1 MPVMDGIEVAEK
13 IKLKKGLSKIP
24 TIIMVTAYTREQI
37 IQKVAELQ
45 LSGLLT
51 KPVSHS
57 IMFDTIM
64 EAFGKDVKRKP
75 VNQLIEAK
83 HKEKLIERRGAR
95 ILLVED
101 NDINQQVAAELI
113 ESAGFIVEIANNGLE
128 ALDRLNKKADFEL
141 VFMDLQMPVMDGI
154 TASKKIRENKE
165 LDHIP
170 IIAMTADVVG
180 EIKEKCLDIGMN
192 EFIPKPISTESVFE
206 AIIQW
211 IKPGK
216 REIAKLKEKKE
227 IQSIDIPELEGFDI
241 QDGLNRVNNN
251 KKLFQT
257 LLFKFH
263 DNNINLIA
271 QIKEAF
277 KKGNEETALRLVHTV
292 KGVSGNIG
300 AMDLNLTTVELERK
314 LKEKD
319 YNSLNGIIDDYA
331 QSLNP
336 VLHSI
341 AEYKNSQNSLNQEA
355 NKDDIGTELN
365 EKLFD
370 KLCSKLTASLEENNT
385 EAFEIIEEFLKL
397 SGLGN
402 SRKQF
407 AEIENLVKN
416 YNFERALEVLIEIR
430 HKKRINS

>member
-1 MPVMDGIEVAEK
+1 VD
-13 IKLKKGLSKIP
+13 
-24 TIIMVTAYTREQI
+24 
-37 IQKVAELQ
+37 ELQ

-57 IMFDTIM
+57 TMFDTIM

-75 VNQLIEAK
+75 ANQLIEAK
-83 HKEKLIERRGAR
+83 HKEKLNERKGAR

-128 ALDRLNKKADFEL
+128 ALNRLNKKADFEL

-154 TASKKIRENKE
+154 TASEKIRKNKE

-180 EIKEKCLDIGMN
+180 EIKEKCMKIGMN

-216 REIAKLKEKKE
+216 RDIATLKEKTE
-227 IQSIDIPELEGFDI
+227 DIESQSIDIPKLEGLDI

-251 KKLFQT
+251 KKLYQS

-263 DNNINLIA
+263 DNNINLA
-271 QIKEAF
+271 DQIKEAC
-277 KKGNEETALRLVHTV
+277 KKGNDETALRLVHTV

-300 AMDLNLTTVELERK
+300 AKDLNLTTIEFERK
-314 LKEKD
+314 LIEKD
-319 YNSLNGIIDDYA
+319 YTGLNEIIDDYT
-331 QSLNP
+331 QSLNL

-341 AEYKNSQNSLNQEA
+341 AAYKSSQSSVNQEA
-355 NKDDIGTELN
+355 NKDNNGTELN
-365 EKLFD
+365 EELFTKLFD
-370 KLCSKLTASLEENNT
+370 RLTASLEENNT
-385 EAFEIIEEFLKL
+385 EAFVIVEEFLKL
-397 SGLGN
+397 SGLGDY
-402 SRKQF
+402 RKQF

-416 YNFERALEVLIEIR
+416 YNFDRALEILIELRFR
-430 HKKRINS
+430 HKKGINS